1 MHRNKAL
8 KCELRRHFG
17 CIGKLLLRN
26 TNKGEKILSK
36 AYWMFD
42 CAFIYI
48 TSKSEHL
55 RFYTYAYIRYVK
67 KLSPKSAG
75 MFEIFDFQASKL
87 PGCWQF

>member
-8 KCELRRHFG
+8 KCELRRHFE

-42 CAFIYI
+42 CAYIYNF
-48 TSKSEHL
+48 KE
-55 RFYTYAYIRYVK
+55 
-67 KLSPKSAG
+67 
-75 MFEIFDFQASKL
+75 
-87 PGCWQF
+87 